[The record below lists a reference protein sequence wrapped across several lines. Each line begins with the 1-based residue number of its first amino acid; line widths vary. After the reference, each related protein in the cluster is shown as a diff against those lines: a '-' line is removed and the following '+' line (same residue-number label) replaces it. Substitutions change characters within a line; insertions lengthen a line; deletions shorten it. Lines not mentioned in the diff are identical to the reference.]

1 MDRWIDKCM
10 YTYPFVKLYQNNK
23 AEINQEKRTNCKQ
36 RLGCSNAK
44 KVKQTFLSSKKITMK
59 VIFAEKSDIRLG
71 Y

>member
-10 YTYPFVKLYQNNK
+10 YTYPFVKLNQNNK

-44 KVKQTFLSSKKITMK
+44 KVKQTFFIK
-59 VIFAEKSDIRLG
+59 
-71 Y
+71 